1 MDCIRPASG
10 ICGSSAAAETAPVRG
25 GGAQGADAQ
34 AGAGAEH
41 EHEHEHEHELQLNHE
56 GERRGEA
63 GGGRTNESARRIE
76 EPIAQAHRPPVRF
89 RLANRS
95 RRCVRRALRKTDGI
109 GQHSRA
115 QEECMHEQVEEYE
128 RVQDE
133 ELKGQERGMRERRQ
147 EPE

>member
-25 GGAQGADAQ
+25 AGGVLMRKQEQ
-34 AGAGAEH
+34 EQEH
-41 EHEHEHEHELQLNHE
+41 EQQVNHE
-56 GERRGEA
+56 RV
-63 GGGRTNESARRIE
+63 GGPRGRTDESARRVK

-115 QEECMHEQVEEYE
+115 QEECMHEP
-128 RVQDE
+128 
-133 ELKGQERGMRERRQ
+133 K
-147 EPE
+147 

>member
-1 MDCIRPASG
+1 MRKQ
-10 ICGSSAAAETAPVRG
+10 E
-25 GGAQGADAQ
+25 QEQ
-34 AGAGAEH
+34 EQEH
-41 EHEHEHEHELQLNHE
+41 EHEHEHEQQLNHE
-56 GERRGEA
+56 GERRGGRG

-95 RRCVRRALRKTDGI
+95 RRCVRRALRKTDDTS
-109 GQHSRA
+109 QHSRA

-133 ELKGQERGMRERRQ
+133 QHMSRQRRGMRERKTGT
-147 EPE
+147 